1 MDNTKFSV
9 MEESLKIDYEKKIAE
24 MEALIEVLKQL
35 RSTKITLSKNYLAKA
50 ELITDELDNTLET
63 EIVKYEFIE
72 KSLQYGID
80 VFSLDAE
87 IEMKVMILKNYKERS
102 VKDEEN
108 TKQMAEKA
116 KQDVPD
122 RIKRAKQLADHYKM
136 PHDLKLKLRGVAN
149 VYQTRYRF
157 GYPNDEEAAA
167 FLTGLN
173 TLIDSAENWIK

>member
-1 MDNTKFSV
+1 
-9 MEESLKIDYEKKIAE
+9 MEESLKIDYEKKIGE
-24 MEALIEVLKQL
+24 MEALILVLKRQKGVKQIL
-35 RSTKITLSKNYLAKA
+35 SNLYQTKADMLSLDLGKKNDPNGIK
-50 ELITDELDNTLET
+50 NET
-63 EIVKYEFIE
+63 EILVQECLNE
-72 KSLQYGID
+72 SLNYTIN

-87 IEMKVMILKNYKERS
+87 IEMKEMILKNYKERS

-116 KQDVPD
+116 KQEVPD

-136 PHDLKLKLRGVAN
+136 PHDLKLKLRGVVN

-157 GYPNDEEAAA
+157 GYRDDEEAAA
-167 FLTGLN
+167 FLTELN

>member
-1 MDNTKFSV
+1 
-9 MEESLKIDYEKKIAE
+9 MEDVLKIDYDKKIAE

-35 RSTKITLSKNYLAKA
+35 RNTKITLSKKYLAKA

-63 EIVKYEFIE
+63 EIIKYEFVE

-87 IEMKVMILKNYKERS
+87 IEMKVMILKNYRERS
-102 VKDEEN
+102 EKDVEN

-116 KQDVPD
+116 RQEVPE
-122 RIKRAKQLADHYKM
+122 RIKKAKQLSDHYKM
-136 PHDLKLKLRGVAN
+136 PHDLKLKLRGVVN

-157 GYPNDEEAAA
+157 GYKDDEEAAA

-173 TLIDSAENWIK
+173 TLIDSAENWVK